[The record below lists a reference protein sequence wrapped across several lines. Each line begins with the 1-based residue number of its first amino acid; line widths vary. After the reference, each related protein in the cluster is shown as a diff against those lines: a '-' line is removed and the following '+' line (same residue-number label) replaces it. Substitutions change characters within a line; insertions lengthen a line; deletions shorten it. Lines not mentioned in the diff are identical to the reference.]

1 MTESIILDKIKLLC
15 AKNNFSLYKLSNES
29 GVPLS
34 TITSLFSNGSFPSIP
49 TLLKICTAFHITLSD
64 FFLLEE
70 TPEYILEE
78 HRILINKYETL
89 NITQKQYLDAY
100 INGLSFH

>member
-15 AKNNFSLYKLSNES
+15 AKNNFSLYKLSKES

-34 TITSLFSNGSFPSIP
+34 TITSLFSNNSFPSIP

-64 FFLLEE
+64 FFLTEE

-78 HRILINKYETL
+78 HKILINKYDTL
-89 NITQKQYLDAY
+89 NVTQKHYLDAY
-100 INGLSFH
+100 LNGLTCH

>member
-1 MTESIILDKIKLLC
+1 MTESIILDKIKVLC
-15 AKNNFSLYKLSNES
+15 AENNFSLYKLSKES

-100 INGLSFH
+100 ISGLLFH